1 MANSRLLRLS
11 PPNVAHI
18 DRVAGHLHVKSVYG
32 LWYWPWLLI
41 YQARYLGMPSLG
53 SVQFAITQP
62 TMKLTAS
69 LGLVSLFLAFAAGQG
84 AHESPNF
91 PSCTAEMLRTDA
103 CAAVVNPNA
112 CYNQFRWTARTLTC
126 VEGENDTE
134 RKQRVCESQGR
145 RKTKLTAIRSA
156 NAATVSARSCATG
169 PPAVDTVEEADNAS
183 HWRRITRM
191 VQDWT
196 VEFKRGW

>member
-11 PPNVAHI
+11 PLNVAHI
-18 DRVAGHLHVKSVYG
+18 DRVAGHLHVKSVHG
-32 LWYWPWLLI
+32 LWYSPWLLI

-53 SVQFAITQP
+53 FCQIRHYTSS

-69 LGLVSLFLAFAAGQG
+69 LGLVSLLAFASGQG
-84 AHESPNF
+84 AHESPDF

-134 RKQRVCESQGR
+134 RKQRVCESQGSPGS
-145 RKTKLTAIRSA
+145 KLT
-156 NAATVSARSCATG
+156 G
-169 PPAVDTVEEADNAS
+169 
-183 HWRRITRM
+183 
-191 VQDWT
+191 
-196 VEFKRGW
+196 